1 MIELRI
7 WEMSEGYDCD
17 AMVDIPLPFAGLLA
31 ITWADIDRNEEE
43 RVLTFLAFP
52 PSLFRFSQGR
62 LSSSELLDN
71 VMCGESGDRER
82 GEEMF
87 LLHIASGSRTPVLLR
102 LI

>member
-43 RVLTFLAFP
+43 RVLTFLALP
-52 PSLFRFSQGR
+52 PSLSA
-62 LSSSELLDN
+62 
-71 VMCGESGDRER
+71 
-82 GEEMF
+82 F
-87 LLHIASGSRTPVLLR
+87 LRVGLARVSFLTM
-102 LI
+102 